1 MCLRSVL
8 YFILYTGASHIEKML
23 KANRVL
29 QYLDISRNEID
40 DDGVKYVARG
50 LQENETMTEISLEN
64 CEISVTGTKI

>member
-1 MCLRSVL
+1 
-8 YFILYTGASHIEKML
+8 ML

-50 LQENETMTEISLEN
+50 LQENETITEISLEN
-64 CEISVTGTKI
+64 CEISETGTKI